1 MRPTRPPPPARMFHA
16 TIRMLVPARSGPS
29 GRCGLRATQPVE
41 GDGPGGRHVEGIH
54 LGRHGDA
61 NLEVGRGK
69 SARAQPATLRA
80 EKQGHSGGTWTP
92 GAERADVHGLCPWRQ
107 GEERVAAV
115 AEPSETTRPIVKAGE
130 GQHHRGSRRHPDG
143 LAVQGIG
150 GAGRE
155 ERGAGA
161 EGQRVSEDRA
171 DIARIA
177 EAFEQDHRRAAR
189 LGEDGLRCLLGA
201 ALADGEAPVVELDAD
216 DGVDDVLTDQVGR
229 HPRVG
234 EGPPEGVEGG
244 RRDEGGAGA
253 IAADIE
259 KPAHDLAPLRDESA
273 AAAAPLGVTD
283 LAVVGQA
290 RVVRVLD
297 RLDVRHGTSGGYQ
310 GWYIRADS
318 RITKNG
324 RAAWSDSTISW
335 WSEQVSPRRLPRGAV
350 RRGGRW
356 PWWTHAPSGAR
367 ARSGAACRRRFS
379 SARRRPSTAD
389 ATWRARGCRRDR

>member
-1 MRPTRPPPPARMFHA
+1 PAGGGG
-16 TIRMLVPARSGPS
+16 V
-29 GRCGLRATQPVE
+29 RATQPGE
-41 GDGPGGRHVEGIH
+41 GDGPRGRHVEGLD
-54 LGRHGDA
+54 LGGPGDA
-61 NLEVGRGK
+61 NLQVGRRK

-80 EKQGHSGGTWTP
+80 EKQGHSGGTWTA
-92 GAERADVHGLCPWRQ
+92 GAERADVHGLCPRRQ
-107 GEERVAAV
+107 REERVAV
-115 AEPSETTRPIVKAGE
+115 AAKPFEIARPIVEASE
-130 GQHHRGSRRHPDG
+130 RQHHGGSRRHADG

-161 EGQRVSEDRA
+161 EGQRVAEDRA
-171 DIARIA
+171 DVARIA
-177 EAFEQDHRRAAR
+177 EAFEQDHGRAAR
-189 LGEDGLRCLLGA
+189 LGEDGLRRLLGA

-234 EGPPEGVEGG
+234 EDRAERVEGG

-259 KPAHDLAPLRDESA
+259 KPAHHLAPLRDEGA
-273 AAAAPLGVTD
+273 AAAAALGVTD

-290 RVVRVLD
+290 RVLGVLD
-297 RLDVRHGTSGGYQ
+297 RLDVRHGPPED
-310 GWYIRADS
+310 IRAGTFEPIQDHS
-318 RITKNG
+318 NTR
-324 RAAWSDSTISW
+324 RAEWSDSTISSW
-335 WSEQVSPRRLPRGAV
+335 LEQGSLRQLPRGAV

-367 ARSGAACRRRFS
+367 ARSAAACRRRFW
-379 SARRRPSTAD
+379 SAPQRPSTAR
-389 ATWRARGCRRDR
+389 ATWPARGCPPDR